1 MLISYPPRHAFIY
14 GNIISPAPQK
24 KIRFVI
30 RHIISSQKHAH
41 FHQGYEDD
49 LHETE
54 EEEDDE
60 DDASYADEEY
70 GTKKKPSKKKKQP
83 SKPKG
88 TARHYILMPHIT
100 HKPQTP
106 VVVRPS
112 RPPTESDSDS
122 DYGSR
127 SKKKKRVRT
136 GDEIRVSTRGIK
148 IPNYVDDVEDFE
160 AFEADTH
167 PGYYYTEAATQYP
180 QEDEIELVL
189 NHTRDEGKEDDPED
203 KFYENIVG
211 FSFPSRHN
219 PLNNFPSDS
228 TSNGRIS
235 PICTTRTKR
244 MNS

>member
-14 GNIISPAPQK
+14 GNIIRPAPQK

-30 RHIISSQKHAH
+30 RRVSSKKHAH
-41 FHQGYEDD
+41 VHQGYEDD

-54 EEEDDE
+54 EEDDD

-70 GTKKKPSKKKKQP
+70 GSKKKSSKKRKQP
-83 SKPKG
+83 PKPKG
-88 TARHYILMPHIT
+88 TGRHSILIPNTT

-106 VVVRPS
+106 VVPRPS

-160 AFEADTH
+160 TFEADTH
-167 PGYYYTEAATQYP
+167 PGYYYTEALTQYP
-180 QEDEIELVL
+180 QEDEIEQVL
-189 NHTRDEGKEDDPED
+189 SHTRDEGKEGDTED
-203 KFYENIVG
+203 KFYDNIVG
-211 FSFPSRHN
+211 FPFASRRSA
-219 PLNNFPSDS
+219 LNDFRSGS
-228 TSNGRIS
+228 TSSGRTS
-235 PICTTRTKR
+235 PICTIRTRRT
-244 MNS
+244 NS